1 MTADKVRAYAES
13 VDLNQLS
20 AADRARALK
29 KLADELN
36 ALSLADR
43 QQLQLNRLTQKWFAE
58 MTEAEKEAFIE
69 ATMPTGIKQMLAAF
83 EQQPE
88 DKRRKMIDDAM
99 KRLRDESENAR
110 RQSAEWRRGTNRP
123 PISPELEAKMRTIGL
138 QTFYSQ
144 SSAQTKAE
152 LAPLLEEMQR
162 TMESGNDARPCGNE
176 ISSPNESRGV
186 HAGRT
191 AGGDRHH
198 RDSCRAAAAGVGPG
212 QGIGPRHG
220 VLEQP
225 PSDWHRAAN
234 LCRRTTTNCR

>member
-1 MTADKVRAYAES
+1 MSNPRQRTVILAVVAVVGIWIVAAAGYYIAQSLKVTADKVRAYAES

-36 ALSLADR
+36 SLSLAER
-43 QQLQLNRLTQKWFAE
+43 QQLQMNRVTEKWFAE

-88 DKRRKMIDDAM
+88 EKRRQQIDDAL
-99 KRLRDESENAR
+99 KRLHD
-110 RQSAEWRRGTNRP
+110 QSGNTANGNQTNGGGTNRP
-123 PISPELEAKMRTIGL
+123 PISPELEAKMRTVGL
-138 QTFYSQ
+138 QSFYSQ

-162 TMESGNDARPCGNE
+162 AMESGQFENRRN
-176 ISSPNESRGV
+176 RG
-186 HAGRT
+186 
-191 AGGDRHH
+191 
-198 RDSCRAAAAGVGPG
+198 
-212 QGIGPRHG
+212 Q
-220 VLEQP
+220 
-225 PSDWHRAAN
+225 
-234 LCRRTTTNCR
+234 

>member
-1 MTADKVRAYAES
+1 MSNPRQRTIILAVLAIAGIWIVAVAGYYIAQTLKVTADKVRAYAES

-88 DKRRKMIDDAM
+88 EKRRKMIDDAL
-99 KRLRDESENAR
+99 KRLRDQGGNAGGN
-110 RQSAEWRRGTNRP
+110 QPNGGGTNRP
-123 PISPELEAKMRTIGL
+123 PISPELEAKMRTVGL
-138 QTFYSQ
+138 QSFYSE

-162 TMESGNDARPCGNE
+162 TMESGRFN
-176 ISSPNESRGV
+176 RG
-186 HAGRT
+186 
-191 AGGDRHH
+191 
-198 RDSCRAAAAGVGPG
+198 
-212 QGIGPRHG
+212 Q
-220 VLEQP
+220 
-225 PSDWHRAAN
+225 
-234 LCRRTTTNCR
+234 